1 MENSDRNIFII
12 LCVSL
17 IFSFF
22 FKQAFSSTIEY
33 QSGKNC
39 LKGNDLS
46 NIVVAGGSITEIIYY
61 LGHQSKITAVDRT
74 SRYPIEA
81 KKLPSIGYVRNLS
94 VEGVLSL
101 NPSIVIGEND
111 MGPATVVEKII
122 SMGIDL
128 RIIPEIQTTEGIYK
142 KVNCVSSIF
151 PESKLAQKRVQNL
164 KESIKNLQ
172 ILRNRSKGNPKK
184 VMVILSIF
192 GSSPIVAGKD
202 TSGNSFIEIL
212 NFKNIANNFSGWKA
226 VGIEHIIKM
235 NPDVILITKRGS
247 RGYDSSQKLADSQI
261 FKYTNAAKKQSIFVL
276 DGMAMLGFSPR
287 TLTLA
292 IDTINLINKHE

>member
-1 MENSDRNIFII
+1 MENSHRNIFII
-12 LCVSL
+12 LCL
-17 IFSFF
+17 FLFF
-22 FKQAFSSTIEY
+22 LFYSKQIFSSTIEL
-33 QSGKNC
+33 QSGKSC
-39 LKGNDLS
+39 SKGRDLS
-46 NIVVAGGSITEIIYY
+46 NVVVAGGSITETIYY
-61 LGHQSKITAVDRT
+61 LGHQSKISAVDRT

-111 MGPATVVEKII
+111 MGPSTVVDKII
-122 SMGIDL
+122 STGIDL

-142 KVNCVSSIF
+142 KVKCINSIF
-151 PESKLAQKRVQNL
+151 PKSKFSQKKIQSL

-172 ILRNRSKGNPKK
+172 ILRNKSNPKK

-212 NFKNIANNFSGWKA
+212 NLKNIANDFSGWKA
-226 VGIEHIIKM
+226 VGIEHITKM

-247 RGYDSSQKLADSQI
+247 KGYDNPQNLANSQI
-261 FKYTNAAKKQSIFVL
+261 FKYTKAAKKQNIFIL
-276 DGMAMLGFSPR
+276 DGLAMLGFSPR